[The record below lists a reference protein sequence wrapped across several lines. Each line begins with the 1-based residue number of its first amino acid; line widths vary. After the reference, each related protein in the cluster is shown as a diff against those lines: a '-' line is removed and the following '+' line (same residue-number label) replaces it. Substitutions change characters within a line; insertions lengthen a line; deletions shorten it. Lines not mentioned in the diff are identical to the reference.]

1 MAPAKQVVVTDGKQ
15 IWACVMFMALELDR
29 ANIQQ
34 AVKNNFLKELH
45 MDTNGM
51 GEAARTL
58 SRLEARIPINAMTDF
73 NPGNTVF
80 KLSFLCA
87 ELPSQLVS
95 KWIGPDR

>member
-58 SRLEARIPINAMTDF
+58 SRLEASIPINAMTDF